1 MGCRA
6 WGAWLATGV
15 IAVSVALGV
24 GVPAAQAKNGDTHI
38 TGQGVSQTLDCN
50 ESTLIVVGTGNTI
63 TALGT
68 CWGVSV
74 QGSSNIIVADNVI
87 NDITVYG
94 FDQTVLYHSGDPLV
108 WDRGR
113 EIGLT
118 NRIDR
123 LPA

>member
-1 MGCRA
+1 VLT
-6 WGAWLATGV
+6 GA
-15 IAVSVALGV
+15 VALGV
-24 GVPAAQAKNGDTHI
+24 GVPCAQAKNGDTHI
-38 TGQGVSQTLDCN
+38 TGQGISQTLDCN
-50 ESTLIVVGTGNTI
+50 DSALIVVGTGNTI
-63 TALGT
+63 TAFGT

-74 QGSSNIIVADNVI
+74 QGSSNVVVVDNVI

-94 FDQTVLYHSGDPLV
+94 FDQTVLYHGGDPLV

-113 EIGLT
+113 ELGLT